1 VATGAKAPDDPG
13 STRNLKSVL
22 EDAEREAIR
31 RAIAAAGDVVALGIT
46 E

>member
-1 VATGAKAPDDPG
+1 VATGAKTPVDLG

-31 RAIAAAGDVVALGIT
+31 RAITAAGDVVSLGIT

>member
-1 VATGAKAPDDPG
+1 VATGAKNPVDLG
-13 STRNLKSVL
+13 STRSHKNAL